1 MGRRVCMASNCP
13 GLGAWGMYQ
22 STPLTCPMCIPHGTL
37 IPLAL
42 RRGTNECTV
51 HAEHTIRTP
60 KQHDWYVPQDTLSC
74 LELRMS
80 AHLSTAL
87 SFLVPFFLD
96 GPVEKLLRAGV
107 NCMSNIPM
115 RYRIVTGKT

>member
-1 MGRRVCMASNCP
+1 MASNCP

-42 RRGTNECTV
+42 RRGTDKCTV
-51 HAEHTIRTP
+51 HAGQVEHTPR
-60 KQHDWYVPQDTLSC
+60 QYDWYVPQDTLSC

-96 GPVEKLLRAGV
+96 GPVEKLLRAGLTV
-107 NCMSNIPM
+107 CPT
-115 RYRIVTGKT
+115 YPCDTE